1 MELEKLQTDKEETE
15 KEIKELYIIA
25 DRLENL
31 KDKSNNSLIV
41 EKLNQFIKELDKE
54 IEYSEFYLQ
63 EIDNSIEFECMK
75 E

>member
-63 EIDNSIEFECMK
+63 EIDNSIEFECMR